1 MTEQE
6 KSALTAV
13 VSEGLAQCAKTLTQ
27 ATHDL
32 WRVHSLVL
40 SLENAGPF
48 STAFDSVAN
57 DHYGASL
64 QFPGGS
70 FVFLF
75 SGKSG
80 FLATNAFTRDAQ
92 DRVENFN
99 QREVRALGELA
110 NIALNPLV
118 GHLAKAWGFR
128 LVVSAPQSRIAS
140 RRDHLASAL
149 SAYAGQD
156 TLAAAFYAKLQ
167 CDSLFSEC
175 DLLIFLERVLVEA
188 VTKRSDPPAPAS

>member
-1 MTEQE
+1 MTEE
-6 KSALTAV
+6 RARALTAV
-13 VSEGLAQCAKTLTQ
+13 VAPGVEQCAKTLSR
-27 ATHDL
+27 ATHDP
-32 WRVHSLVL
+32 WRVQSLAL
-40 SLENAGPF
+40 SIDDAGPF
-48 STAFDSVAN
+48 AAAFDSVAN

-64 QFPGGS
+64 QFPGGR

-92 DRVENFN
+92 DRVESFN

-140 RRDHLASAL
+140 RRDHLADAL
-149 SAYAGQD
+149 SAYAEQD
-156 TLAAAFYAKLQ
+156 TLAAAFYAKLV
-167 CDSLFSEC
+167 CDTLFSEC